1 MPTLR
6 VVAKILHS
14 ATIAV
19 DAASEVAFDV
29 VAGDV
34 MKVDD
39 DPGKMGGHRPLTEG
53 PLREGFRWQQRVVHN
68 RKLCHTWWSVTEAA
82 RPKVLEQTMVHFC
95 ADAQR
100 ESQGGER
107 WEFHERGT
115 GSTVVELHSWRTIR
129 GLAGWIAKLLHEG
142 ERSETLALKRRLAYV
157 QFEAERR
164 SRGGVSQASDP
175 LSR

>member
-6 VVAKILHS
+6 VMPKIRHS

-34 MKVDD
+34 MRVDD
-39 DPGKMGGHRPLTEG
+39 DPSRMTGHRPLTEG
-53 PLREGFRWQQRVVHN
+53 PVREGFRWQHRVVHN
-68 RKLCHTWWSVTEAA
+68 RKLCHTWWSVTHAA

-95 ADAQR
+95 ADSKR

-107 WEFHERGT
+107 WEFHERST
-115 GSTVVELHSWRTIR
+115 GSTEVELHTWLTIR

-142 ERSETLALKRRLAYV
+142 ERSELLGLKKRLAYV

-164 SRGGVSQASDP
+164 SREGVSQSSGP
-175 LSR
+175 PSP